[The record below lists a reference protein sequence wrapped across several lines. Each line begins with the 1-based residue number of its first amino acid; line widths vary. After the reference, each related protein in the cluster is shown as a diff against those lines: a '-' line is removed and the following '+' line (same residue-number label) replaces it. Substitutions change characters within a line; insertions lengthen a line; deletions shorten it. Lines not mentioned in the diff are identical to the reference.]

1 MRSVKVTRR
10 QFLKWLTASAA
21 ALGLSQTDLLK
32 VEKALA
38 AGPTPDPNFPIPP
51 LGRVIWI
58 AGAACS
64 GCPTSLLNYIADPND
79 CETVLNAIG
88 NNALG
93 LWSDIE
99 SLYPVSNPGAN
110 FGPDLTPLTPD
121 DVGDGHIDIA
131 EVVLEVIT
139 IDYSQIVMAA
149 SGDIPNN
156 YLISLLADPDYKY
169 VLLVEGTIQ
178 TAKNGKYCRIMD
190 VPGDL
195 TATAGWPAAATP
207 YVDVYTDPD
216 LGTRTDVTM
225 AGGTLWL
232 ASSANCLAV
241 VTLGTCASFGGVPA
255 AKGSVTGGKSA
266 WEWINKINGLKKLL
280 VNVPGCPPHPDWF
293 MATVGAALLQLNAVP
308 GFETVLT
315 DNLNTALDH
324 KGRPKLTY
332 NGVNCTIYH
341 PDGDY
346 VFCLE
351 CPRRLSQ
358 PGPASLCAARK
369 SAVNPEG
376 LCMWA
381 TGCMGRHSAE
391 QNVRADCPTRKWNP
405 IESYSGGPP
414 GTLTLTKNN
423 WCVGNNMPCQ
433 GCTDPG
439 FPDMCSPFY
448 DDAKNI

>member
-10 QFLKWLTASAA
+10 QFLKWLSASAA
-21 ALGLSQTDLLK
+21 ALGLSQYDLLK

-38 AGPTPDPNFPIPP
+38 AGPPPDPNFPIPP

-93 LWSDIE
+93 LWFDIE
-99 SLYPVSNPGAN
+99 TLYPVQWPA
-110 FGPDLTPLTPD
+110 
-121 DVGDGHIDIA
+121 GDGDIDIA
-131 EVVLEVIT
+131 EVVLEVVT
-139 IDYSQIVMAA
+139 IDYAQIVMAA
-149 SGDIPNN
+149 SGDVPNN
-156 YLISLLADPDYKY
+156 YLLSLMADPNYKY

-178 TAKNGKYCRIMD
+178 INKSGKYCRIMD

-195 TATAGWPAAATP
+195 TLTAGWPAAATP
-207 YVDVYTDPD
+207 YVDVYNDPQ
-216 LGTRTDVTM
+216 LGWRTDVTM

-232 ASSANCLAV
+232 ANNPNCLAV
-241 VTLGTCASFGGVPA
+241 VAFGTCATYGGVPA

-266 WEWINKINGLKKLL
+266 WEWINKINGLNKLM

-308 GFETVLT
+308 GFQTVLT
-315 DNLNTALDH
+315 DNLNTGLDH

-332 NGVNCTIYH
+332 NGVNCTIFH
-341 PDGDY
+341 PDSDY
-346 VFCLE
+346 VFCLD
-351 CPRRLSQ
+351 CPRRDSQ
-358 PGPASLCAARK
+358 PGPASLCAAGK
-369 SAVNPEG
+369 SATNPNG
-376 LCMWA
+376 LCLWA

-391 QNVRADCPTRKWNP
+391 QNVRADCATRKWNP
-405 IESYSGGPP
+405 IETPGG
-414 GTLTLTKNN
+414 LVKNN

-439 FPDMCSPFY
+439 FPDKCSPFY
-448 DDAKNI
+448 DDNKNI